1 MAGMTTIVFAQP
13 GAADVLQLGEVP
25 RPDPGPGEV
34 LIAVAATG
42 VNQPDILQRLGRYP
56 APADASPLLGL
67 EVSGRVV
74 ACGPGVVRWSP
85 GDLVCALVNGG
96 GYAQYVTAP
105 EGQCLPVPSG
115 VSLIDAAGLPE
126 TYFTVWSTLFERAYA
141 DAGESVL
148 VHGGASGIGV
158 TAIQLAKA
166 FDMAV
171 YVTAGT
177 AAKCAACLQLG
188 ADAAINYREQD
199 FVAEVRSLTH
209 GRGVDIV
216 LDMVGGD
223 YVPRNIAC
231 LAENGRH
238 VSIGVQNGVQATL
251 NMFDVMRRR
260 LTLTGA
266 TLRPRSTLFK
276 SAIAAAL
283 EADVWPLFAEG
294 RLRAVTDRVFP
305 LAQAADAHRHLEGRG
320 HVGKVL
326 LAVNADV

>member
-34 LIAVAATG
+34 LIAVAAAG

-74 ACGPGVVRWSP
+74 ACGPGVARWSP

-166 FDMAV
+166 FDMVV

-188 ADAAINYREQD
+188 ADAAIDYREQD

>member
-1 MAGMTTIVFAQP
+1 MAGMAAIVFEEP
-13 GAADVLQLGEVP
+13 GTAEVLRLEDVS
-25 RPDPGPGEV
+25 RPEPGPGEV
-34 LIAVAATG
+34 LIAVAAAG

-56 APADASPLLGL
+56 APKDASPLLGL

-74 ACGPGVVRWSP
+74 ACGPGVARWTR

-96 GYAQYVTAP
+96 GYADYAVAP
-105 EGQCLPVPSG
+105 EGQCLPVPPG
-115 VSLIDAAGLPE
+115 VSLLDAAGLPE

-148 VHGGASGIGV
+148 VHGGSSGIGV
-158 TAIQLAKA
+158 TTIQLAKA
-166 FDMAV
+166 FDMTV
-171 YVTAGT
+171 FVTAGT

-188 ADAAINYREQD
+188 ADAAIDYRQQD
-199 FVAEVRSLTH
+199 FVAEVRSLTD

-238 VSIGVQNGVQATL
+238 VSIGVQNGAQATL

-305 LAQAADAHRHLEGRG
+305 LAQAADAHRHVEARA

-326 LAVNADV
+326 LAVNADA

>member
-1 MAGMTTIVFAQP
+1 MAGMTAIVFSEP
-13 GAADVLQLGEVP
+13 GAADVLRLAEVP
-25 RPDPGPGEV
+25 RPQPGPGEV
-34 LIAVAATG
+34 LIAVAAAG
-42 VNQPDILQRLGRYP
+42 VNRPDILQRQGRYP
-56 APADASPLLGL
+56 APRDSSPLLGL

-74 ACGPGVVRWSP
+74 ACGPGVERWTR

-96 GYAQYVTAP
+96 GYAQYATVP
-105 EGQCLPVPSG
+105 EGQCLPIPIG
-115 VSLIDAAGLPE
+115 LSLLDAAGLPE

-148 VHGGASGIGV
+148 VHGGSSGIGV

-166 FDMAV
+166 FDITV
-171 YVTAGT
+171 YVTAGS

-199 FVAEVRSLTH
+199 YVAEVRSLTE

-238 VSIGVQNGVQATL
+238 VSIGVQGGAQATV

-276 SAIAAAL
+276 AAIAAAL
-283 EADVWPLFAEG
+283 ETDVWPLFAEG
-294 RLRAVTDRVFP
+294 RLRAVTDRLFP
-305 LAQAADAHRHLEGRG
+305 LAQAAEAHRYLEQGA

-326 LAVNADV
+326 LAVDADV

>member
-1 MAGMTTIVFAQP
+1 MTNMAAIVFAEP
-13 GAADVLQLGEVP
+13 GAADVLLLSEVA
-25 RPDPGPGEV
+25 RPEPGPGEV
-34 LIAVAATG
+34 LIAVAAAG
-42 VNQPDILQRLGRYP
+42 VNRPDILQRQGRYP
-56 APADASPLLGL
+56 APPGAPTLLGL

-74 ACGPGVVRWSP
+74 ACGPGVDRWAR

-96 GYAQYVTAP
+96 GYAQYATAP
-105 EGQCLPVPSG
+105 EGQCLPVPPG
-115 VSLIDAAGLPE
+115 VSLTDAAGLPE
-126 TYFTVWSTLFERAYA
+126 TYFTVWSLLFERAFA
-141 DAGESVL
+141 DAGDSVL
-148 VHGGASGIGV
+148 VHGGSSGIGV

-166 FDMAV
+166 FDMTV
-171 YVTAGT
+171 YVTVGT
-177 AAKCAACLQLG
+177 VAKCAACLQLG

-199 FVAEVRSLTH
+199 FVAEVRNLTH

-216 LDMVGGD
+216 LDIVGGD

-283 EADVWPLFAEG
+283 ETDVWPLFAEG
-294 RLRAVTDRVFP
+294 RLRAVTDRLFP
-305 LAQAADAHRHLEGRG
+305 LAQAADAHRYLEAGG